1 MSDYKTNGSGRAPCK
16 PLTGNSWMF
25 SNKKKPRLYYEKDS
39 EWREAIWTLI
49 SPNSNKL
56 YVTQDS
62 TMTIHWY
69 SINSQMDYQP
79 SSHGP
84 AMAYISHGPAD
95 AEILSSV
102 MDSRRRPTS
111 EILAI
116 FMGEPTS
123 AEAEENV

>member
-1 MSDYKTNGSGRAPCK
+1 MNGSGTVQCK
-16 PLTGNSWMF
+16 PLIGSLQMC
-25 SNKKKPRLYYEKDS
+25 SNKKRLKPYYEEDS
-39 EWREAIWTLI
+39 RWKEASWTLI

-84 AMAYISHGPAD
+84 PMAYISHGPAD